1 MSHGRYVTSVQREGH
16 RGIENGELLARL
28 EGHFD
33 IFILAD
39 KNLRYQQN
47 LRDRTIATIELPTN
61 RRTDGLFSN
70 PFASKSSMPYLLQC
84 RDHIQSLIDPQRPD
98 SSSGSS

>member
-1 MSHGRYVTSVQREGH
+1 MSHGRYVTSVHREGH
-16 RGIENGELLARL
+16 RGIENGEFLARL

-47 LRDRTIATIELPTN
+47 LRDRTIAIIELPTN
-61 RRTDGLFSN
+61 RWPIL
-70 PFASKSSMPYLLQC
+70 KSLREQIIYAVSAAMPGSY
-84 RDHIQSLIDPQRPD
+84 SVID
-98 SSSGSS
+98 